1 MSSPPSAVAKPAPTK
16 QRFARDPLLVH
27 SLVDPLASQ
36 ANPGPVGVG
45 SVLRGVWERAWPGVS
60 VVELAVAVGMPLGAV
75 LVAVQEL
82 LEQPRE
88 GGVWLALRPAVSL
101 SEPAGVALA
110 RRLDRLAPAG
120 SKRHAAEKRSGKL
133 VIAGGPTAGKERLL
147 ASVAGGEVARL
158 ETLIPSSD
166 RQEHRRVEM
175 GFARCVAGGDAA
187 VLVVA
192 TPSVPVGERFLWRD
206 VARGAVGVVV
216 AVDADRP
223 GDALPALAACR
234 EQGLAHVVAVTSGC
248 PRPERVEEVGAALA
262 LEPDIPTVAVD
273 PGEPGA
279 CLAALAALAHTI
291 TTGGRA

>member
-1 MSSPPSAVAKPAPTK
+1 
-16 QRFARDPLLVH
+16 
-27 SLVDPLASQ
+27 
-36 ANPGPVGVG
+36 
-45 SVLRGVWERAWPGVS
+45 RGVWERAWPGVS

-88 GGVWLALRPAVSL
+88 GGGWLALRPAVSL

-110 RRLDRLAPAG
+110 RRLDQLAPAG
-120 SKRHAAEKRSGKL
+120 SKRHAAEKRSAKL
-133 VIAGGPTAGKERLL
+133 VIAGGPTAGKEGLV

-158 ETLIPSSD
+158 ETLIPNSD

-175 GFARCVAGGDAA
+175 GFARCGVGGDAA
-187 VLVVA
+187 VLVLA

-216 AVDADRP
+216 AVDAERP
-223 GDALPALAACR
+223 DEAGPALAACR

-262 LEPDIPTVAVD
+262 LEPDIPIVAID
-273 PGEPGA
+273 PGERGA
-279 CLAALAALAHTI
+279 CMRALAGLGQVVRAR
-291 TTGGRA
+291 GGHS